1 MSGRPIFV
9 VGAPR
14 TGTTLVKEILNRHPR
29 VHLFDEVHF
38 FERVWDDRDR
48 LGDLADEAGQL
59 EAIGRLRRVVRD
71 YGGDQAVAD
80 VLTVDAFRRRLDEEG
95 GGYRG
100 LLAALLKTGA
110 ELAGADHWGDSS
122 PQDVLYL
129 PTLFEWFPDARVVA
143 LVRDPRGFLC
153 SCKNY
158 FRRRIPGYR
167 ERYNPLTNGI
177 LWRSYMTALLDAS
190 RGAHGSAVRRIRYE
204 DLVADPERE
213 VRAICEHVGVEYR
226 PVMLDVTRTN
236 TSFADEAAADSGDP
250 QITSGIVGTSR
261 DRWRTELTRT
271 EIWVGERVFGKPMR
285 ELGYE
290 PAREG
295 AGAPSPWEL
304 FRIMAVLPG
313 RLFNMLFRSPKPF
326 RIAKVR
332 RVLSNLGP
340 RSG

>member
-1 MSGRPIFV
+1 MSGRPVFV

-48 LGDLADEAGQL
+48 LGDLADEAGQV
-59 EAIGRLRRVVRD
+59 EAIGRLRRVVHD
-71 YGGDQAVAD
+71 YGTDQAVAD

-110 ELAGADHWGDSS
+110 ELQGADHWGDSS

-129 PTLFEWFPDARVVA
+129 ATLFEWFPDARVIA

-153 SCKNY
+153 SYKNY
-158 FRRRIPGYR
+158 FRRKIPGYR
-167 ERYNPLTNGI
+167 ERYNPLTNGV
-177 LWRSYMTALLDAS
+177 LWRGYMTALLDAS
-190 RGAHGSAVRRIRYE
+190 RGPHAGAVRLVRYE

-213 VRAICEHVGVEYR
+213 VRAICEHVGVDYR
-226 PVMLDVTRTN
+226 SGMLDVTRTN
-236 TSFADEAAADSGDP
+236 TSFADESAAGTGDP
-250 QITSGIVGTSR
+250 QVAPGIVDTSR
-261 DRWRTELTRT
+261 ERWRTGLTPT
-271 EIWVGERVFGKPMR
+271 EIWVGERVFGRVMR

-290 PAREG
+290 PARES
-295 AGAPSPWEL
+295 ASVPSPWEL
-304 FRIMAVLPG
+304 ARILVVLPG

-326 RIAKVR
+326 RIEKVR
-332 RVLSNLGP
+332 RVLSHLGP
-340 RSG
+340 RS